1 MTQLTRV
8 LPYARRYRGA
18 FAAGFACVVLSNFFT
33 TRAPYY
39 LQRGI
44 DALDGGGTMGDVRRA
59 LLLLLGVAAAGGITR
74 YLMRQTLNGV
84 SRRVETDL
92 RDALYQHLQ
101 TLSAD
106 FYDRF
111 GTGDVMARAT
121 NDLLAVR
128 MVVGPAMMY
137 LADTIARSALV
148 VPYMLHISPT
158 LTGIAL
164 LPMVGLP
171 VGMVAFGR
179 AIHARSERI
188 QAAFSDLSTAAQEN
202 LAGARIVRAYRQ
214 ERSETERFQELC
226 TVYGRRNLALARV
239 SGAFHPL
246 LGMIG
251 GLGGIA
257 VIWIGGSLVMQG
269 TITAGA
275 FIAFGVYLMTLIW
288 PMIALGWVVNLVQR
302 GEASMERIG
311 ELLDTTPRIRNPE
324 RPVPLPPAS
333 GARSLTFEH
342 VWFRFPNAPER
353 GWVLQDISFSVRPG
367 GLLGVVGAT
376 GSGKSTLAELIVRS
390 YDPDRGRILLDGIDL
405 RDLDLHEL
413 RQAIGFVPQETFLFS
428 ETVRDNI
435 LLGAPDDGR
444 LERAAEVSQFAAA
457 VPDLPRGFDTLLGER
472 GVNLS
477 GGQRQ
482 RAAIAR
488 ALVQDPPVFVLD
500 DALSAVDT
508 QTESR
513 ILAGLRDA
521 LSRRTRVIISHR
533 LSAVRDAG
541 WILVLEGG
549 RVVEEG
555 THATLM
561 AAKGRYWDLLWRQEM
576 EEELETAGESSA

>member
-39 LQRGI
+39 LQQGI
-44 DALDGGGTMGDVRRA
+44 DALDGGGTMADVRRA

-92 RDALYQHLQ
+92 RDTLYQHLQ

-106 FYDRF
+106 FFDRF

-148 VPYMLHISPT
+148 LPYMLHISPT

-226 TVYGRRNLALARV
+226 AVYGQRNLALARV
-239 SGAFHPL
+239 AGAFHPL

-257 VIWIGGSLVMQG
+257 VIWIGGNLVMQG

-302 GEASMERIG
+302 GEASMGRIG
-311 ELLDTTPRIRNPE
+311 ELLDTAPRVRSPE
-324 RPVPLPPAS
+324 RPVPLPPAT
-333 GARSLTFEH
+333 GARSLAFEH

-405 RDLDLHEL
+405 RDLDLNEL
-413 RQAIGFVPQETFLFS
+413 RRAIGFVPQETFLFS

-521 LSRRTRVIISHR
+521 LSRRTRVIVSHR
-533 LSAVRDAG
+533 SSAVRDAG

>member
-1 MTQLTRV
+1 MSQLTRV
-8 LPYARRYRGA
+8 LPFTRRYRRV
-18 FAAGFACVVLSNFFT
+18 FAAGFACVLLSNFFT
-33 TRAPYY
+33 TRAPLY

-44 DALDGGGTMGDVRRA
+44 DALAGGGTIADVRRA
-59 LLLLLGVAAAGGITR
+59 LLLLLGVAIAGGITR

-92 RDALYQHLQ
+92 RDHLYRHLQ

-111 GTGDVMARAT
+111 ATGDVMARAT

-148 VPYMLHISPT
+148 LPYMLHISTT

-164 LPMVGLP
+164 LPLVALP

-179 AIHARSERI
+179 AIQSRSERI

-214 ERSETERFQELC
+214 EQPETARFSDLC
-226 TVYGRRNLALARV
+226 ATYARRNLALARV
-239 SGAFHPL
+239 AGAFHPL

-251 GLGGIA
+251 GLGGVA
-257 VIWIGGSLVMQG
+257 VLWIGGGLVMQG
-269 TITAGA
+269 TITPGA
-275 FIAFGVYLMTLIW
+275 YIAFGVYLVTLVW

-302 GEASMERIG
+302 GRASMERIG
-311 ELLDTTPRIRNPE
+311 ELLDTVPRVRTPGH
-324 RPVPLPPAS
+324 PVPLPPAT
-333 GARSLTFEH
+333 GARGLAFEQ

-353 GWVLQDISFSVRPG
+353 GWVLQDVSFSMRAG
-367 GLLGVVGAT
+367 GVLGVVGAT

-390 YDPDRGRILLDGIDL
+390 YDPDRGRVLLDGTDL
-405 RDLDLHEL
+405 RDLELGEL
-413 RQAIGFVPQETFLFS
+413 RRTIGFVPQETFLFS

-457 VPDLPRGFDTLLGER
+457 LPDLPQGYETLLGER

-488 ALVQDPPVFVLD
+488 ALAHDPPVFVLD

-513 ILAGLRDA
+513 ILSGLRDA
-521 LSRRTRVIISHR
+521 LAQRTRVIISHR
-533 LSAVRDAG
+533 LSAVRDAD

-549 RVVEEG
+549 RVAEQG

-561 AAKGRYWDLLWRQEM
+561 AGRGRYWDLLWRQQI
-576 EEELETAGESSA
+576 EEELEAAGESAA

>member
-1 MTQLTRV
+1 MLQLSRV
-8 LPYARRYRGA
+8 LPHARKYWPV
-18 FAAGFACVVLSNFFT
+18 FAGGFGFVLLSNFFT
-33 TRAPYY
+33 TRAPHY
-39 LQRGI
+39 LQQGI
-44 DALDGGGTMGDVRRA
+44 DALAGGGTIADVRRA
-59 LLLLLGVAAAGGITR
+59 LALLIGVAIAGGITR
-74 YLMRQTLNGV
+74 YFMRQSLNGV

-92 RDALYQHLQ
+92 RDHLYRHLQ

-111 GTGDVMARAT
+111 ATGDLMARST

-137 LADTIARSALV
+137 LADTITRSVLV
-148 VPYMLHISPT
+148 LPYMLHISST

-164 LPMVGLP
+164 LPLVALP

-179 AIHARSERI
+179 AIQSRSERI

-214 ERSETERFQELC
+214 EHAETERFSALSTTYAQ
-226 TVYGRRNLALARV
+226 RNLALARV
-239 SGAFHPL
+239 AGAFHPL

-257 VIWIGGSLVMQG
+257 VLWVGGGLVMQG
-269 TITAGA
+269 TITPGA
-275 FIAFGVYLMTLIW
+275 YIAFGVYLVTLVW

-302 GEASMERIG
+302 GEASMGRIG
-311 ELLDTTPRIRNPE
+311 QLLDAASSVTPPS
-324 RPVPLPPAS
+324 RPTPLPPTA
-333 GARSLTFEH
+333 GPRSLAFEH

-353 GWVLQDISFSVRPG
+353 GWVLQDVSFSVHPG
-367 GLLGVVGAT
+367 GVLGVVGAT

-390 YDPDRGRILLDGIDL
+390 YDPDRGRVLLDGIDL
-405 RDLDLHEL
+405 RQLDPREL
-413 RQAIGFVPQETFLFS
+413 RAAIGFVPQETFLFS

-457 VPDLPRGFDTLLGER
+457 VPDLPHGYDTLLGER

-488 ALVQDPPVFVLD
+488 ALAHDPPVFVLD

-513 ILAGLRDA
+513 ILAGLREA
-521 LSRRTRVIISHR
+521 LSQCTRVIISHR
-533 LSAVRDAG
+533 LSAVRDAD

-549 RVVEEG
+549 RLVEEG
-555 THATLM
+555 THPALM
-561 AAKGRYWDLLWRQEM
+561 AEKGRYWDLLWRQQM
-576 EEELETAGESSA
+576 EEELETAGEASA

>member
-1 MTQLTRV
+1 MSQLARV
-8 LPYARRYRGA
+8 LPFTRRYRRV
-18 FAAGFACVVLSNFFT
+18 FAAGFVCVLLSNFFA
-33 TRAPYY
+33 TRAPHYI
-39 LQRGI
+39 QQGI
-44 DALDGGGTMGDVRRA
+44 DALAGGGTMAEVRRA
-59 LLLLLGVAAAGGITR
+59 LALLVGVAIAAGITR
-74 YLMRQTLNGV
+74 YLMRESLNGV

-92 RDALYQHLQ
+92 RDHLYRHLQ

-111 GTGDVMARAT
+111 ATGDLMARAT

-137 LADTIARSALV
+137 LADTVTRSILV
-148 VPYMLHISPT
+148 LPYMLHISTT

-164 LPMVGLP
+164 MPLIALP

-179 AIHARSERI
+179 AIQRRSERI

-214 ERSETERFQELC
+214 ENAETERFGDLSTIYAQ
-226 TVYGRRNLALARV
+226 RNLALARV
-239 SGAFHPL
+239 AGAFHPL

-251 GLGGIA
+251 GLGGVA
-257 VIWIGGSLVMQG
+257 VLWVGGGLVMQG
-269 TITAGA
+269 TITPGA
-275 FIAFGVYLMTLIW
+275 YVAFGVYLVTLVW

-302 GEASMERIG
+302 GEASMGRIG
-311 ELLDTTPRIRNPE
+311 EILDTAPRVRTPEHPT
-324 RPVPLPPAS
+324 PLPQAA
-333 GARSLTFEH
+333 GARSLAFDR

-353 GWVLQDISFSVRPG
+353 GWVLQDVSFSVRPG
-367 GLLGVVGAT
+367 GVLGVVGAT

-390 YDPDRGRILLDGIDL
+390 YDPDGGRVLLDGIDL
-405 RDLDLHEL
+405 RELDPRDL
-413 RQAIGFVPQETFLFS
+413 RKAIGFVPQETFLFS

-444 LERAAEVSQFAAA
+444 LGRAAEVSQFAAA
-457 VPDLPRGFDTLLGER
+457 IPDLPKGYDTLLGER

-488 ALVQDPPVFVLD
+488 ALAHDPSVFVLD

-521 LSRRTRVIISHR
+521 LAQRTRVIISHR
-533 LSAVRDAG
+533 LSAVRDAD

-549 RVVEEG
+549 RVVEQG

-561 AAKGRYWDLLWRQEM
+561 AAKGRYWDLLWRQQI
-576 EEELETAGESSA
+576 EEELEIAGEASA